1 MRPLSWDARWF
12 DAELTGHGG
21 RSWTSFPPSIRDELL
36 ARALCLPCTWCKV
49 APNVDC
55 ALNIIVCWDRLGFCW
70 EQQTLEYRRALL
82 VRLKLQESG
91 R

>member
-12 DAELTGHGG
+12 DAELTGLGG
-21 RSWTSFPPSIRDELL
+21 RSWTSFPPGVRDELL
-36 ARALCLPCTWCKV
+36 AEALQKPCIECRAAANVTCTGFTT
-49 APNVDC
+49 
-55 ALNIIVCWDRLGFCW
+55 VCWDRLGACW
-70 EQQTLEYRRALL
+70 EQQPPEYRRALL